1 MAQKQFNRFGLRR
14 DFNLSDLPS
23 PTSALNNVLSTP
35 TMLGS
40 EKSFTTT
47 DLEPIRGIYIT
58 NITTSTFASLDG
70 VTVAFTIIENGIIDN
85 STNPKVYRPLIKI
98 KNRLDAAYFS
108 TGEPF
113 FFGGDGPNARY
124 YDSENIIRDAD
135 AHNSIAESNG
145 TYSIGDVVQF
155 NSQLW
160 RRIARENTGVP
171 GVNPDWLLLG
181 DYQDF
186 FLDDEVDSDGNIIT
200 LTDNFWERGQFV
212 YSEKLQSSFLSL
224 FGGTNWQGFYKPT
237 VSGTLRFLIRTTG
250 STIFKFQDPT
260 SSSFE
265 LVRYGD
271 TNVQQFNYLNGLTGS
286 LQGTFY
292 NSNQIEELLAIYNDS
307 TRQLVRVALPDPM
320 QLKHGDLIFLDI
332 EEGQVP
338 SQKYRILTPNDYDK
352 QVKIHEFFIEVTEE
366 FNKLNLSASD
376 LDEPFNGWGRNLTTG
391 GYFTLNI
398 PPVGLKAA
406 VRYTPYD
413 RKQLKTYINSFRHKT
428 DVAITSNIVN
438 ATQLTV
444 SDEEYQNLMVNDYL
458 YDLSL
463 IHI

>member
-224 FGGTNWQGFYKPT
+224 FGGTT
-237 VSGTLRFLIRTTG
+237 VSYTHLTL
-250 STIFKFQDPT
+250 PT
-260 SSSFE
+260 
-265 LVRYGD
+265 
-271 TNVQQFNYLNGLTGS
+271 
-286 LQGTFY
+286 
-292 NSNQIEELLAIYNDS
+292 
-307 TRQLVRVALPDPM
+307 
-320 QLKHGDLIFLDI
+320 K
-332 EEGQVP
+332 
-338 SQKYRILTPNDYDK
+338 RI
-352 QVKIHEFFIEVTEE
+352 V
-366 FNKLNLSASD
+366 
-376 LDEPFNGWGRNLTTG
+376 
-391 GYFTLNI
+391 
-398 PPVGLKAA
+398 
-406 VRYTPYD
+406 
-413 RKQLKTYINSFRHKT
+413 
-428 DVAITSNIVN
+428 
-438 ATQLTV
+438 
-444 SDEEYQNLMVNDYL
+444 
-458 YDLSL
+458 
-463 IHI
+463 